1 MKTIRITVVLIALII
16 GISLQL
22 SAQIDNK
29 RPEKPAKENS
39 RPLPLDGLLQPPPP
53 PPVLP
58 GIPNLTKEQNE
69 SIKKLQLKI
78 SQDVLPIENEIREK
92 EAHLNTLTSV
102 KTPDLDAI
110 YKVVDEIA
118 VQKVKIAKLQ
128 IAHDMDIRKVLDD
141 EQRLIFDRRPKHPPQ

>member
-1 MKTIRITVVLIALII
+1 MKILRITAILIAIII
-16 GISLQL
+16 GISFQL
-22 SAQIDNK
+22 SAQVDNK
-29 RPEKPAKENS
+29 RPEKPTKENN
-39 RPLPLDGLLQPPPP
+39 RPLPPDGLLQPPPT
-53 PPVLP
+53 PVLP

-78 SQDVLPIENEIREK
+78 SQDVLPIENEMREK

-102 KTPDLDAI
+102 KTPDMDAI

-118 VQKVKIAKLQ
+118 AQKVKIAKLQ

>member
-1 MKTIRITVVLIALII
+1 MKTLRITAVLIALII

-22 SAQIDNK
+22 SAQVDNNKTENTTKENK
-29 RPEKPAKENS
+29 RQVPP
-39 RPLPLDGLLQPPPP
+39 DGVFPQPPP

-58 GIPNLTKEQNE
+58 GIPNLTKEQSE

-78 SQDVLPIENEIREK
+78 SEDVLPIENEIKEK

-102 KTPDLDAI
+102 KTPDMDAI

-118 VQKVKIAKLQ
+118 VLKVKIAKLQ
-128 IAHDMDIRKVLDD
+128 IAHDMDIRKILDD
-141 EQRLIFDRRPKHPPQ
+141 EQRLIFDRRPKPPR

>member
-1 MKTIRITVVLIALII
+1 MKILRITAILIAIII
-16 GISLQL
+16 GISFQL
-22 SAQIDNK
+22 SAQVDNK
-29 RPEKPAKENS
+29 RPEKPAKENNRS
-39 RPLPLDGLLQPPPP
+39 LPPDGLLQPPP

-58 GIPNLTKEQNE
+58 GIPNITKEQNE

-78 SQDVLPIENEIREK
+78 SQDVLPIENEMREK

-102 KTPDLDAI
+102 KTPDMDAI

-118 VQKVKIAKLQ
+118 AQKVKIAKLQ

>member
-1 MKTIRITVVLIALII
+1 MKTLRITVALIALII
-16 GISLQL
+16 GISFTL
-22 SAQIDNK
+22 SAQVDNN
-29 RPEKPAKENS
+29 RPEKPTKENK
-39 RPLPLDGLLQPPPP
+39 RPAPPEGSQFQPPP

-78 SQDVLPIENEIREK
+78 SQDVLPIENEVREK

-102 KTPDLDAI
+102 KTPDMDAI

-141 EQRLIFDRRPKHPPQ
+141 EQRLIFDRRPKPPRQ